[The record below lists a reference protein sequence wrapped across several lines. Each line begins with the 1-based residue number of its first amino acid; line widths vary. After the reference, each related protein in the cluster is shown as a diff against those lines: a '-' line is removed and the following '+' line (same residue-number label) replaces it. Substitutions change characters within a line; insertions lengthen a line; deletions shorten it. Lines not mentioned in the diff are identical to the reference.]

1 MGRMYSVSSS
11 LEGIKCQI
19 EAFNANFSIFYFS
32 EDVKGIDDANGDIVQ
47 ELSLY
52 STKYLP
58 KILRLFITDC
68 DPALLKAVEELE

>member
-1 MGRMYSVSSS
+1 MGRMYSVSFS
-11 LEGIKCQI
+11 LKGINHEI
-19 EAFNANFSIFYFS
+19 EAFIMLIFYLYS
-32 EDVKGIDDANGDIVQ
+32 EDVKGIDGTNGDIVQ

-68 DPALLKAVEELE
+68 NPSLLKAVEELE